1 MCTAMSRPPRYT
13 VQILLPHLVPVNP
26 YSICSH
32 LKTWR
37 PDVDLVEAELF
48 HTAITIPT
56 ADLPVLVDIFQ
67 AAPDTYAAALAEAL
81 RWSVAWPELHGA
93 LHRTRASIVVSMQPE
108 RPLNHA
114 SMLLA
119 FLAVLDTVLI
129 ELSEDMRNAA
139 VLHWLP
145 SQQVLSF
152 DRYRSLRTELGPC
165 GPAVNVRVALGA
177 PGDEVI
183 ADTIG
188 LAVLGLP
195 DLQVSFRATD
205 RSPEEVR
212 LRLMLLARG
221 LFVGDDIPCAWIE
234 ETSLAPPV
242 RDALTLQLDQGDF
255 G

>member
-67 AAPDTYAAALAEAL
+67 AAPETYATALAEAL
-81 RWSVAWPELHGA
+81 RWTAPWPELDDA
-93 LHRTRASIVVSMQPE
+93 LGRARASIVVSMAPE
-108 RPLNHA
+108 RQLNHA

-129 ELSEDMRNAA
+129 ELSDDMRAAA

-145 SQQVLSF
+145 SLQVMSF
-152 DRYRSLRTELGPC
+152 ERYRNLRTELGPC
-165 GPAVNVRVALGA
+165 GPAVNVRLAAGA
-177 PGDEVI
+177 HPGEVL

-195 DLQVSFRATD
+195 DLQVSFHETQ

-212 LRLMLLARG
+212 LRLVLLARG

-234 ETSLAPPV
+234 EESIAPPT
-242 RDALTLQLDQGDF
+242 RDALTLHLDQGDF

>member
-1 MCTAMSRPPRYT
+1 MCTTMSRPPRYT

-26 YSICSH
+26 YSVCSH

-37 PDVDLVEAELF
+37 ADVDLVEAELF
-48 HTAITIPT
+48 HTAISIPT

-67 AAPDTYAAALAEAL
+67 AAPGTYAAALSEAL
-81 RWSVAWPELHGA
+81 RWSMPWPELDDSLGRA
-93 LHRTRASIVVSMQPE
+93 RASIVVSMAPE

-129 ELSEDMRNAA
+129 ELSEDIRDAA

-152 DRYRSLRTELGPC
+152 ERYRNLRTELGPC
-165 GPAVNVRVALGA
+165 GPAVNVRVAEGA
-177 PGDEVI
+177 QPGELL

-195 DLQVSFRATD
+195 DLQVSFRASA
-205 RSPEEVR
+205 RAPEEVR
-212 LRLMLLARG
+212 LRLILLARG

-234 ETSLAPPV
+234 ETSIAPPV